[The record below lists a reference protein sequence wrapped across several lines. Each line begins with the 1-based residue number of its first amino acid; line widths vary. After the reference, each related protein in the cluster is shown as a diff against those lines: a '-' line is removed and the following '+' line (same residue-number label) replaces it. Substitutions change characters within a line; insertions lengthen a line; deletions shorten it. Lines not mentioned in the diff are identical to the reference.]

1 MINSNEQLLSVLATL
16 EACRATLVASGDR
29 DTAQLVS
36 VAVLELRMK
45 LNAID
50 DEDLKALCDELVSD
64 EEARTER
71 VREFETVIGPSP
83 SALVAPRQVA
93 TSFSGATNRP
103 ARDRR
108 DVVFVI
114 DESHPRAIPR

>member
-1 MINSNEQLLSVLATL
+1 MERTPVINSNEQLLSVLATL

-50 DEDLKALCDELVSD
+50 DEDLKALCDEMVSD

-71 VREFETVIGPSP
+71 
-83 SALVAPRQVA
+83 
-93 TSFSGATNRP
+93 
-103 ARDRR
+103 ARDSKPSSAQRR
-108 DVVFVI
+108 RPLLRVVK
-114 DESHPRAIPR
+114 

>member
-1 MINSNEQLLSVLATL
+1 VINSNEQLLSVLATL

-29 DTAQLVS
+29 ETAQLVS

-50 DEDLKALCDELVSD
+50 DEDLKALCDEMVSD

-71 VREFETVIGPSP
+71 TRDSKPSL
-83 SALVAPRQVA
+83 AQRR
-93 TSFSGATNRP
+93 RP
-103 ARDRR
+103 LLR
-108 DVVFVI
+108 VVK
-114 DESHPRAIPR
+114 

>member
-1 MINSNEQLLSVLATL
+1 MISSNEQLLSVLATL

-64 EEARTER
+64 ETARTER
-71 VREFETVIGPSP
+71 T
-83 SALVAPRQVA
+83 
-93 TSFSGATNRP
+93 RP
-103 ARDRR
+103 AQRR
-108 DVVFVI
+108 RPLLRVVK
-114 DESHPRAIPR
+114 